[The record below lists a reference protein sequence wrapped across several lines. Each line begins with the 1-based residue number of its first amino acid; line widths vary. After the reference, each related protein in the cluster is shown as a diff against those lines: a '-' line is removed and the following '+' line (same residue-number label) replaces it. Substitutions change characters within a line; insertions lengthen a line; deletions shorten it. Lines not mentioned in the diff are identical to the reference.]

1 MFGRDS
7 QYYGIINDGLSAIG
21 YTGATAF
28 DMWVNDTYANKYNM
42 EKSFKEMGFGLD
54 PSLPISATYEQ
65 MEVEVRPYTMA
76 AYVDIDSDGPTK
88 HTDGASLKLGNIPT
102 FKHEITMTR
111 KTMREMAQLRE
122 MLNGTS
128 NDTINQTVVDLM
140 FNGVDKLLGGNYNTF
155 AYQRHQIV
163 SNGAKLVIGAHN
175 NPTGVPLLLDFG
187 VERKNIKNDNNIYT
201 ISGESVVEGDNAKN
215 LLSELKDIKR
225 KATLKDHCPAGHF
238 EVAQKTWDETLQL
251 TSIRS
256 LYAQMMFPTAA
267 ADSEAVAAYAALATD
282 DAINGFIEKH
292 IGCRIVV
299 IDAIGSVEA
308 FKNGKIEV
316 NDLPAFKE
324 GYFVYVPDGEIGT
337 AQFGKPFALST
348 PGALDAFYDG
358 GRTWLRTIFDDDM
371 MNYVIKSEV
380 TGLCVPN
387 KVRWMYYYQVNG
399 SLAAKDKL

>member
-1 MFGRDS
+1 MFGRDT

-21 YTGATAF
+21 YTGASAF
-28 DMWVNDTYANKYNM
+28 DEWVNETYAEKYNM
-42 EKSFKEMGFGLD
+42 EKSFKEMGFALD

-65 MEVEVRPYTMA
+65 LEVEVRPYTMA

-88 HTDGASLKLGNIPT
+88 HTDGASLKMGNIPT

-122 MLNGTS
+122 MLNGSS
-128 NDTINQTVVDLM
+128 NDTINNTIIGLM

-163 SNGAKLVIGAHN
+163 SNAGKLVIGAHN

-187 VERKNIKNDNNIYT
+187 VERKNIDNTKAAYT
-201 ISGESVVEGDNAKN
+201 VSGDTVSETAEAENLLKN
-215 LLSELKDIKR
+215 LKELRR
-225 KATLKDHCPAGHF
+225 KAINKDHCPMGHF
-238 EVAQKTWDETLQL
+238 EVAQKTWDEILQL
-251 TSIRS
+251 DAIRS
-256 LYAQMMFPTAA
+256 LYANVTLVQGDAA
-267 ADSEAVAAYAALATD
+267 SKAAFGALATD
-282 DAINGFIEKH
+282 DVIKQFVEKQ
-292 IGCRIVV
+292 IGCSIVV
-299 IDAIGSVEA
+299 VDAIGSVEA

-324 GYFVYVPDGEIGT
+324 GYMVYVPDGEIGT
-337 AQFGKPFALST
+337 AQFGKPFAMST

-358 GRTWLRTIFDDDM
+358 GRTWLRTIFNDDT

-387 KVRWMYYYQVNG
+387 KVRWMYYFLVNG
-399 SLAAKDKL
+399 SLTSGEKL

>member
-21 YTGATAF
+21 YTGASAF

-42 EKSFKEMGFGLD
+42 EATFKEMGFALD

-65 MEVEVRPYTMA
+65 LEVEVRPYTMA

-88 HTDGASLKLGNIPT
+88 HTDGASLKMGNIPT

-122 MLNGTS
+122 MLNGQS
-128 NDTINQTVVDLM
+128 NGTINQTIVSLM

-163 SNGAKLVIGAHN
+163 SNAGKLVINASN

-187 VERKNIKNDNNIYT
+187 VERKNIDNSNAAYNVDS
-201 ISGESVVEGDNAKN
+201 SGVVTETAKAADLLKN
-215 LLSELKDIKR
+215 L
-225 KATLKDHCPAGHF
+225 KALRRNAANKDHCPAGHF
-238 EVAQKTWDETLQL
+238 EVAQKTWDEILQL
-251 TSIRS
+251 DSIRE
-256 LYAQMMFPTAA
+256 LYANVTLITGDASSKTAFGK
-267 ADSEAVAAYAALATD
+267 LATD
-282 DAINGFIEKH
+282 DVIKQFIEKQ
-292 IGCRIVV
+292 IGCRIEV
-299 IDAIGSVEA
+299 IDAIGSVES
-308 FKNGKIEV
+308 FVGGKIKTE
-316 NDLPAFKE
+316 DLPAFKE
-324 GYFVYVPDGEIGT
+324 GYMVYVPDGEIGT
-337 AQFGKPFALST
+337 AQFGKPFAMST

-358 GRTWLRTIFDDDM
+358 GRTWLRTIFNDDT

-387 KVRWMYYYQVNG
+387 KVRWMYYFLVNG
-399 SLAAKDKL
+399 SLASGDKL